1 MMKRLIF
8 ALLLCISTS
17 ANAELVWKKFEGN
30 IPQNAVNG
38 GQEPGR
44 ILYVC
49 RGSYKGGIHPGKI
62 VDGRCNI
69 GWGGK
74 EHKLKEFEV
83 LVGIANIKWIDVE
96 GSDGPRF
103 QLGIGITVGGN
114 GDISPWMPRNPDG
127 NPPAK
132 EIWYAFRGGHEADGR
147 PLFVCNAKY
156 YPGNRITRVFRRS
169 KGRHPG
175 KIVSENCNFGY
186 GGTEI
191 VWKHEFK
198 VLVVK
203 GQYE

>member
-1 MMKRLIF
+1 MIR
-8 ALLLCISTS
+8 LLLLSLALCMSTN
-17 ANAELVWKKFEGN
+17 AHAELKWTKFEGKV
-30 IPQNAVNG
+30 PTNAVKG

-49 RGSYKGGIHPGKI
+49 RGNFRNGLHPGKI

-74 EHKLKEFEV
+74 EHLLANFEV
-83 LVGIANIKWIDVE
+83 LVGSAGILWRDVE
-96 GSDGPRF
+96 GRSGPRF
-103 QLGIGITVGGN
+103 QLGIGVTVREN
-114 GDISPWMPRNPDG
+114 GSFSPWMPRNPEG
-127 NPPAK
+127 SPPASDV
-132 EIWYAFRGGHEADGR
+132 WYAFRGGYEADGR

-175 KIVSENCNFGY
+175 KVVNGNCNFGY
-186 GGTEI
+186 GGAEI
-191 VWKHEFK
+191 VWKHEFE